1 MCTQLKTPP
10 SLDMCT
16 ILFFQAFSMHMLTIH
31 RDRYVICEKLEVF
44 KDLLFVVGGSEKLH
58 P

>member
-1 MCTQLKTPP
+1 
-10 SLDMCT
+10 
-16 ILFFQAFSMHMLTIH
+16 MHMLTIH
-31 RDRYVICEKLEVF
+31 RDRCVICEKLEVF